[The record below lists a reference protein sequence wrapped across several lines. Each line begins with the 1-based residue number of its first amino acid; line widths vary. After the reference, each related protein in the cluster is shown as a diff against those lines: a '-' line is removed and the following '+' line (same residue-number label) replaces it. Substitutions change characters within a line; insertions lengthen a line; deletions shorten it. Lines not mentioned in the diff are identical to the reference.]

1 MNRPLAATAARRIAV
16 VDAFID
22 VVLECGSPPTPEEAA
37 NRAGVSRATFFRY
50 FSTIAELRNEAA
62 TRVVERFP
70 DLLTIPTIGL
80 GSRDDRIRR
89 FVDFQVQ
96 LHETLHPL
104 ELLMRSHAAQDPEAA
119 GFVDAVR
126 RLHADHARQHFEA
139 DLHPHGP
146 ARRDDLV
153 AAIAV
158 LTSVESWQQFRH
170 SLGRSRAQTN
180 RAWRSALVGIFADA

>member
-1 MNRPLAATAARRIAV
+1 M

-22 VVLECGSPPTPEEAA
+22 VVLERGSPPTPEEVAD
-37 NRAGVSRATFFRY
+37 RAGVSRATFFRY
-50 FSTIAELRNEAA
+50 FSTLVELRNEAA

-70 DLLTIPTIGL
+70 DLFTIPDIGT
-80 GSRDDRIRR
+80 GSLDGRIRC
-89 FVDFQVQ
+89 FVDFQIQ

-104 ELLMRSHAAQDPEAA
+104 ELLMRSHAAHDSETAE
-119 GFVDAVR
+119 FVDAVR
-126 RLHADHARQHFEA
+126 RLHADQARRHFEA
-139 DLHPHGP
+139 DLRLHGP

-170 SLGRSRAQTN
+170 SLGRTRVQTN
-180 RAWRSALVGIFADA
+180 RAWRSALAGIFTGTSIDVVEGS